1 MLETRSIREDF
12 EATVRGLARRGV
24 ERAQLEELRSLDRE
38 RRALIARTEEL
49 RACQRSLSKRF
60 PSVPHSEQVSL
71 REELTRISEELANL
85 EPQLTEAEL
94 KFNQLFSRIPNLPD
108 PEAPDGMTEED
119 AVPVSEFGTKRG
131 FDFEPLDHLT
141 IGERLGMVDVTRA
154 VKVSGS
160 RFAYITGDL
169 ALLEFALLRYAWDR
183 LIAAGFRPM
192 LPPVLAHHQA
202 LFGTGYFPEGED
214 QIYAVEKDEL
224 YLIGTA
230 EVTLAAYHMDE
241 ILDENAL
248 PVRFSGFTTCFRREA
263 GASGRDTRGIIRTH
277 QFDKLEMFS
286 FVRPEESSAEHERM
300 VQLQVDIISGLDL
313 YGRVVD
319 IAVGDLGPSAAR
331 KHDLEV
337 WLVTQGQYREV
348 TSASNCTDY
357 QARRLKTRYRD
368 GNGRVRYVHTLNA
381 TGCAIGRTLV
391 AILETHQRNDGSVD
405 IPMALRPYFAKD
417 RLVKA

>member
-1 MLETRSIREDF
+1 
-12 EATVRGLARRGV
+12 
-24 ERAQLEELRSLDRE
+24 
-38 RRALIARTEEL
+38 
-49 RACQRSLSKRF
+49 
-60 PSVPHSEQVSL
+60 
-71 REELTRISEELANL
+71 
-85 EPQLTEAEL
+85 
-94 KFNQLFSRIPNLPD
+94 
-108 PEAPDGMTEED
+108 MTEDD
-119 AVPVSEFGTKRG
+119 AVPVREFGTKREYG
-131 FDFEPLDHLT
+131 FEPADHLT
-141 IGERLGMVDVTRA
+141 IGEKLGMIDVARA
-154 VKVSGS
+154 AKVSGS
-160 RFAYITGDL
+160 RFAYLMGDL
-169 ALLEFALLRYAWDR
+169 ALLEFALLRYTWDR
-183 LIAAGFRPM
+183 LGAAGFRPM

-241 ILDENAL
+241 ILDEDAL
-248 PVRFSGFTTCFRREA
+248 PIRFSGFTTCFRREA
-263 GASGRDTRGIIRTH
+263 GASGKDTRGIIRTH

-286 FVRPEESSAEHERM
+286 FVRPDESAAEHERM

-337 WLVTQGQYREV
+337 WLVTQGRFREV

-357 QARRLKTRYRD
+357 QARRLKTRFRD
-368 GNGRVRYVHTLNA
+368 GKGRVRHVHTLNA

-391 AILETHQRNDGSVD
+391 AILETHQRTDGSVD
-405 IPMALRPYFAKD
+405 IPVALRHYFGKD
-417 RLVKA
+417 RLEKG